1 MFNNSIIKEVFSLFK
16 INRKPLSKHFKS
28 LGFNENTIINEL
40 KQNRPVMISIQ
51 KDGRDYYNQHT
62 ITIIGYMIFE
72 DAENKKRFLFK
83 VYDNWYSKI
92 TFLDYTILGIDCA
105 ICY

>member
-1 MFNNSIIKEVFSLFK
+1 
-16 INRKPLSKHFKS
+16 
-28 LGFNENTIINEL
+28 
-40 KQNRPVMISIQ
+40 MISIQ